1 MNLSASR
8 ERPTTAAAD
17 RPGRASYAAFPPILA
32 IVLGAFMVL
41 VAGFAVPDALHDS
54 AHDAR
59 HAFALPC
66 H

>member
-1 MNLSASR
+1 MILSASR
-8 ERPTTAAAD
+8 ERSTAAAD
-17 RPGRASYAAFPPILA
+17 RLRRSSYAAFPPILA
-32 IVLGAFMVL
+32 IVLGTFIVF
-41 VAGFAVPDALHDS
+41 VAGFAAPATLHDA

>member
-1 MNLSASR
+1 MILSASR
-8 ERPTTAAAD
+8 ERPTTTAAD
-17 RPGRASYAAFPPILA
+17 RPRRVSYAAYPPILA
-32 IVLGAFMVL
+32 IVLGAFIVL
-41 VAGFAVPDALHDS
+41 VAGFAVPAALHDA